1 MKSWIYHLNKIQAI
15 REAERRNLDTS
26 GTIDDIRRRLS
37 RYIDEHP
44 AMPETEPKTAM
55 HGEGTGLRSALR
67 LQIPPPSPLP
77 PPPPEPTESHIAHGK
92 CMNQIRKWGC
102 HFDGRD
108 PLSFLERVAELQ
120 RQYRYSDDIMV
131 DGIPELL
138 RGKALA
144 WYRNF
149 QEEWRTFDDF
159 LRAFRRQ
166 YLPRR
171 YQTRLTRDI
180 QDRRQRPDEPFA
192 DYASDML
199 TMMRRAGNFGADA
212 KLDRIYENMR
222 AEYKYSI
229 RLDDLTDLADLT
241 DRAADFEEIR
251 REEAREKQAAR
262 KVVSSAKPTGEYDR
276 ANTCWRCKQRGH
288 DRFNCR
294 RPAKIFCSQCGK
306 DNVRTKDCHPR
317 PGNAAAAGVT
327 EVEPRPETAST

>member
-1 MKSWIYHLNKIQAI
+1 MKSWIYRLNKPQAI
-15 REAERRNLDTS
+15 CEAEKRKLDIS
-26 GTIDDIRRRLS
+26 GTLDDIRRRLS
-37 RYIDEHP
+37 LYIDEHP
-44 AMPETEPKTAM
+44 GMTETEPMTAIPGGGM
-55 HGEGTGLRSALR
+55 GLNPAPR
-67 LQIPPPSPLP
+67 LQISPPSPLL
-77 PPPPEPTESHIAHGK
+77 PPPPESMENNTMHGK

-120 RQYRYSDDIMV
+120 RQYRYTDAIML
-131 DGIPELL
+131 DGVPELL

-159 LRAFRRQ
+159 QRAFRRQ

-171 YQTRLTRDI
+171 YQTRLTREI

-192 DYASDML
+192 DFASDLL

-222 AEYKYSI
+222 AEYKYTI
-229 RLDDLTDLADLT
+229 RLDDLADLADLT

-251 REEAREKQAAR
+251 KEEAREKQAAR
-262 KVVSSAKPTGEYDR
+262 KTVSAAATTGEYDR
-276 ANTCWRCKQRGH
+276 ASTCWRCKQRGH

-294 RPAKIFCSQCGK
+294 RPAKKFCSQCGK
-306 DNVRTKDCHPR
+306 DGVLTKDCHPR
-317 PGNAAAAGVT
+317 PGNASAAGVT
-327 EVEPRPETAST
+327 EAEPRPEPASK